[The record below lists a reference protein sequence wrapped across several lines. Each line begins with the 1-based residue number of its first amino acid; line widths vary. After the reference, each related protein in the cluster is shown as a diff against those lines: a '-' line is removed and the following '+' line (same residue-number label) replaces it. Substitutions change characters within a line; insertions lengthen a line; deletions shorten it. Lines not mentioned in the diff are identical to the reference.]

1 MLHLYGASHSER
13 NYLEEK
19 VDSAVPKYT
28 IHCLIVKV
36 CLFQKPDSFSLD
48 RREEEENRPEETQQ
62 PSASGYPEVFLNLT
76 SAKPHK
82 ITHKEHSDLV
92 RDLKLSKRKAELLS

>member
-62 PSASGYPEVFLNLT
+62 PLLQD
-76 SAKPHK
+76 
-82 ITHKEHSDLV
+82 I
-92 RDLKLSKRKAELLS
+92 RKFS